1 MDSIR
6 KEEKMKKKISA
17 SLKLK
22 IAIEAFK
29 GDMTIGE
36 LASRYEVSPAQ
47 IHRWKRLLLDQG
59 AGLFES
65 PHKPSHTVHENE
77 IQKLHANIGR
87 LTVENDFLS
96 RALGQLK

>member
-1 MDSIR
+1 
-6 KEEKMKKKISA
+6 MKKKISA

-22 IAIEAFK
+22 ITLEAFK

-47 IHRWKRLLLDQG
+47 IHRWKRQLLDHG
-59 AGLFES
+59 AELFES
-65 PHKPSHTVHENE
+65 SHKPAHTVHDNE

-96 RALGQLK
+96 RALGLSK

>member
-1 MDSIR
+1 
-6 KEEKMKKKISA
+6 MKKKVNA
-17 SLKLK
+17 TLKLK

-47 IHRWKRLLLDQG
+47 IHRWKRQLLEHG
-59 AGLFES
+59 AELFES
-65 PHKPSHTVHENE
+65 SHKPSRTVHENE

-96 RALGQLK
+96 RALGRLK

>member
-1 MDSIR
+1 
-6 KEEKMKKKISA
+6 MKKKLNA

-22 IAIEAFK
+22 ITLEAFK

-47 IHRWKRLLLDQG
+47 IHRWKRQLLDHG
-59 AGLFES
+59 AELFEG
-65 PHKPSHTVHENE
+65 PHKPSHNVHETE

-87 LTVENDFLS
+87 LTVENDF
-96 RALGQLK
+96 

>member
-1 MDSIR
+1 
-6 KEEKMKKKISA
+6 MKKKISV

-22 IAIEAFK
+22 IAIEALK

-36 LASRYEVSPAQ
+36 IASRFEVSPAE
-47 IHRWKRLLLDQG
+47 IHRCKKKLLEDG
-59 AGLFES
+59 GSVFEGKKANNRFVS
-65 PHKPSHTVHENE
+65 EDE

-96 RALGQLK
+96 RALGRLK

>member
-1 MDSIR
+1 
-6 KEEKMKKKISA
+6 MKKKISA

-22 IAIEAFK
+22 ITLEAFK

-36 LASRYEVSPAQ
+36 LASRYEVSSAQ
-47 IHRWKRLLLDQG
+47 IHRWKRQLLEHG
-59 AGLFES
+59 GELFES
-65 PHKPSHTVHENE
+65 AHKPSHTVHENE